1 MKTRFD
7 ILDDLCKNLTVQIS
21 NEQDGKKQLAL
32 KKELYST
39 KLEMIA
45 ILDTE
50 KESSGITARVLIDNA
65 INSKRKDR
73 YSIGMLDKEFKGGI
87 EVGTFVQLAG
97 QSFVG
102 KTHFILEIM
111 ANISGYTE
119 CVLFNFE
126 MGERRMGYRLNDRL
140 VTPTQLDNLIVDSH
154 TRDIDEMINEIR
166 IYAKKDIKFFCID
179 SKMKI
184 TSKIVDDFSR
194 YNDISAKLSR
204 VCQENDI
211 IIFLINQMSNADIEN
226 SNFSFK
232 GSGDQLYDTDI
243 ALFYTIDQDTE
254 ERMLSCTKNR
264 QDETTFHRVVTM
276 EEGSTR
282 LIFNKRDN
290 KKGNK

>member
-1 MKTRFD
+1 MKTKFD
-7 ILDDLCKNLTVQIS
+7 LLDDLCRKLVTQIA
-21 NEQDGKKQLAL
+21 NEQDGKKQLAF

-39 KLEMIA
+39 KLEMIS

-65 INSKRKDR
+65 KNSKRKAR
-73 YSIGMLDKEFKGGI
+73 YSIGMLDEEFNGGI

-126 MGERRMGYRLNDRL
+126 MGERRMGYRLSDRL
-140 VTPTQLDNLIVDSH
+140 ITDTQLDNLIVDSH

-184 TSKIVDDFSR
+184 TSKIVDDFSK

-243 ALFYTIDQDTE
+243 ALFYTIDQDTD
-254 ERMLSCTKNR
+254 ERIISCTKNR
-264 QDETTFHRVVTM
+264 QDETTFHRVAKMV
-276 EEGSTR
+276 EGTTK
-282 LIFNKRDN
+282 LIFT
-290 KKGNK
+290 KKGVTK